1 MRSGRERR
9 GRRAGRRGPIF
20 AGAKTGVFRG
30 KKPGGGRVE
39 ERLNFVKGGLRSPAL
54 KSASAA
60 ADFAFLMAESVSLQW
75 PLTVAIGVGV
85 AGGVGLAWLFTRQ
98 TRRLAKEEAAQIVEV
113 ARREAAV
120 AAQETRQKAEEEIQH
135 RRAEINREFD
145 RREIET
151 DIKLREIRAHEES
164 LALLD
169 YQLEQKQEK
178 LARENSAVKQAR
190 DAIRSLSKSL
200 RKRLEGVSQMDAE
213 EIKRTLKEEV
223 MLECQD
229 ELRALRR
236 ETLDRSE
243 QDLQNEAKRILITT
257 MQRLASKPNADITA
271 TIVHLPSEEMKGRII
286 GREGRNIKSFE
297 AATGVTLLID
307 ETPQMVLI
315 SSFDP
320 VRREIARLALESLVK
335 DGRIHPAS
343 IEEFVNRAREE
354 VDLNVQQS
362 GEDAIQRLGINGLHP
377 EIIKHLGRLKYR
389 FSYTQNVLDHSIEVG
404 FLCSMIA
411 SELGLDPNV
420 AKRAGL
426 LHDIG
431 KGVEGDYEGSHALIG
446 ADLVKRHGETPIV
459 VNAVAAHHEEVRPET
474 VYAGL
479 VILADTISAV
489 RPGARAESMTSY
501 IQRLE
506 RLEKLAM
513 SLDGVQQAY
522 AIQAGREIRVVVSPQ
537 HVTDEKAR
545 ELAKTL
551 RRKIEEELQYPSTI
565 KVTVIRE
572 SRFTETAT

>member
-1 MRSGRERR
+1 MRS
-9 GRRAGRRGPIF
+9 AC
-20 AGAKTGVFRG
+20 
-30 KKPGGGRVE
+30 
-39 ERLNFVKGGLRSPAL
+39 
-54 KSASAA
+54 A
-60 ADFAFLMAESVSLQW
+60 ADFAFLIAASDPGVWSLAAS
-75 PLTVAIGVGV
+75 LA
-85 AGGVGLAWLFTRQ
+85 VGLLLGFSVVWLLTRYARKNAELQ
-98 TRRLAKEEAAQIVEV
+98 AQQLIEV

-120 AAQETRQKAEEEIQH
+120 AAQEIRQKAEEEIQTH
-135 RRAEINREFD
+135 RAEINREFD

-169 YQLEQKQEK
+169 YQLEQKQER
-178 LARENSAVKQAR
+178 LSRENAAIKQAR
-190 DAIRSLSKSL
+190 DAIRALSKSL

-213 EIKRTLKEEV
+213 EIKKTLREEV
-223 MLECQD
+223 LLECND
-229 ELRALRR
+229 ELRALKK
-236 ETLDRSE
+236 ETLEKSE
-243 QDLQNEAKRILITT
+243 QELQSEAKRILITA
-257 MQRLASKPNADITA
+257 MQRLASKPNNDITA

-286 GREGRNIKSFE
+286 GREGRNIKAFE
-297 AATGVTLLID
+297 ASTGVTLLID

-320 VRREIARLALESLVK
+320 VRREIARVALEGLVK

-354 VDLNVQQS
+354 VELNVVQA
-362 GEDAIQRLGINGLHP
+362 GEEAVQRLAVNGLHP
-377 EIIKHLGRLKYR
+377 EIIKLLGRLKYR
-389 FSYTQNVLDHSIEVG
+389 FSYTQNVLDHSVEVG
-404 FLCSMIA
+404 SLCSMLA
-411 SELGLDPNV
+411 SEIGLDPNV

-431 KGVEGDYEGSHALIG
+431 KAVDADYEGSHALIG
-446 ADLVKRHGETPIV
+446 ADFIKRHGETPIV

-479 VILADTISAV
+479 VILADTVSAV

-501 IQRLE
+501 IQRLD
-506 RLEKLAM
+506 RLEKLAV
-513 SLDGVQQAY
+513 SLEGVQQAY

-537 HVTDEKAR
+537 QVTDEKAR

-551 RRKIEEELQYPSTI
+551 RRRIEEELQYPSTI
-565 KVTVIRE
+565 KITVIRE

>member
-1 MRSGRERR
+1 
-9 GRRAGRRGPIF
+9 
-20 AGAKTGVFRG
+20 
-30 KKPGGGRVE
+30 
-39 ERLNFVKGGLRSPAL
+39 LNP
-54 KSASAA
+54 ASAT
-60 ADFAFLMAESVSLQW
+60 ADFAFLLAQGAPTQW
-75 PLTVAIGVGV
+75 PLAVAIVVGV
-85 AGGVGLAWLFTRQ
+85 AGGLGLVWLLTRQ
-98 TRRLAKEEAAQIVEV
+98 TRRLAEEQAAQMIEV

-120 AAQETRQKAEEEIQH
+120 AAQEAKQKAEEEIQT
-135 RRAEINREFD
+135 RRAEVNRELD
-145 RREIET
+145 RREIEA

-169 YQLEQKQEK
+169 YQLEQKQER
-178 LARENSAVKQAR
+178 LSRENSAVKQAR
-190 DAIRSLSKSL
+190 DAIRALSKSL

-213 EIKRTLKEEV
+213 EIKRTLREEV
-223 MLECQD
+223 QLECQD

-343 IEEFVNRAREE
+343 IEEFVARAREE

-362 GEDAIQRLGINGLHP
+362 GEDAVQRLGINGLHP

-459 VNAVAAHHEEVRPET
+459 VNAVAAHHDEVKPET

-506 RLEKLAM
+506 RLEKLA
-513 SLDGVQQAY
+513 LALEGVQQAY

-545 ELAKTL
+545 ELAKML
-551 RRKIEEELQYPSTI
+551 RKKIEEDLQYPSTI